1 MSWLLSDL
9 PPGGLHFGWI
19 LVSEV
24 KEVDSDHT
32 LQAESWNVPGTN
44 LVGLKTTGET
54 RTLTVSLLPD
64 LLETTSF

>member
-1 MSWLLSDL
+1 MSWLPSDL

-24 KEVDSDHT
+24 KEDSDHT
-32 LQAESWNVPGTN
+32 LLAESWNVPGTN

-54 RTLTVSLLPD
+54 RTLTVSLPD